1 MKKKILLFVVIL
13 FAFAVIA
20 KIAVTAKE
28 EKGDDEKVT
37 KVVKLSNVSTR
48 GLQETRE
55 FSAIVKGVGEVEI
68 APEISGRLTSVN
80 KKEGEKVTKGEI
92 LAIIDATDFYAQN
105 SLSNE
110 QIEVSK
116 DAFSAT
122 EEYQD
127 QLVDEARAE
136 LEKAEE
142 LKKIA
147 KKDEDESQLKI
158 AKRNVENAEE
168 AVRTAKRMR
177 DLQLSLSQGE
187 IDLSQKQARITSL
200 DINKTRI
207 RAPFSGIFTKKLSK
221 EGQIVSPN
229 TAIMVLVQSEQKE
242 IAIDLPSEVANE
254 LELNREVFAIK
265 DNKEIKEG
273 ERFAITVVSIS
284 PVSDEITRKSSVKF
298 SFDNEDVTLGEF
310 VRVLIPVSEKED
322 VLAVPITSVKKSY
335 FEDVVFVVENGIAK
349 EQKVELGIIQD
360 ELVEIK
366 NGLSEG
372 QSFVVEG
379 QQNLRNGD
387 KIRIYEQ

>member
-1 MKKKILLFVVIL
+1 MKKKILLLAVISVTL
-13 FAFAVIA
+13 VAFAKMV
-20 KIAVTAKE
+20 VTADEDKGNE
-28 EKGDDEKVT
+28 ET
-37 KVVKLSNVSTR
+37 AKVVKLSEVGAR
-48 GLQETRE
+48 ELQEVRE

-92 LAIIDATDFYAQN
+92 LATIDAADFFAQN
-105 SLSNE
+105 SLSVE

-127 QLVDEARAE
+127 QLVDAARAE
-136 LEKAEE
+136 LEKAED
-142 LKKIA
+142 LKKMA
-147 KKDEDESQLKI
+147 KKDEDESGLKI

-221 EGQIVSPN
+221 EGQIVSPA
-229 TAIMVLVQSEQKE
+229 TPIMVLVQSAQKE
-242 IAIDLPSEVANE
+242 IAIDLPGEVADG
-254 LELNREVFAIK
+254 LRLDREVFAIK
-265 DNKEIKEG
+265 DNKEVAEG
-273 ERFAITVVSIS
+273 QRFAVTVTSIS
-284 PVSDEITRKSSVKF
+284 PVSDETTRKSSVKF
-298 SFDNEDVTLGEF
+298 SFDNKDVALGEF
-310 VRVLIPVSEKED
+310 VRVLIPVSEKEEA
-322 VLAVPITSVKKSY
+322 LAVPVASVKKSY
-335 FEDVVFVVENGIAK
+335 FEDVIFVVEDGIVK
-349 EQKVELGIIQD
+349 EQKVELGIIEGD
-360 ELVEIK
+360 LVEIK

-372 QSFVVEG
+372 QNFVVEG

-387 KIRIYEQ
+387 KVRIYEQ